1 MACVILYGSEH
12 LTVARINRN
21 RLHLLLSTLCGLV
34 AIGCGFVLL
43 SSAYSTFA
51 NGYTR
56 QQYIQMLEK
65 RTGKSY
71 AQWQQEQS
79 VICTKEFAE
88 SKETQEQKELLYRI
102 CMSIPVMVPVPA
114 SDVMWAFSIAR
125 AHWVLGYIFSAIVVA
140 WLAGFLIAKA
150 IPTGTSR
157 FWTWL
162 TSSGKAQ

>member
-1 MACVILYGSEH
+1 MAQ
-12 LTVARINRN
+12 INRN
-21 RLHLLLSTLCGLV
+21 RLHLLLSGLCALL
-34 AIGCGFVLL
+34 AIGYGLVLL
-43 SSAYSTFA
+43 SSTYSSFA

-88 SKETQEQKELLYRI
+88 SKETQEQKEFLYRV
-102 CMSIPVMVPVPA
+102 CMSIPVMVPVSD
-114 SDVMWAFSIAR
+114 SDVMLAFSIAR
-125 AHWVLGYIFSAIVVA
+125 AHWVLGYILGAIVIA
-140 WLAGFLIAKA
+140 WFAGFLIAKA
-150 IPTGTSR
+150 LPTGTSR